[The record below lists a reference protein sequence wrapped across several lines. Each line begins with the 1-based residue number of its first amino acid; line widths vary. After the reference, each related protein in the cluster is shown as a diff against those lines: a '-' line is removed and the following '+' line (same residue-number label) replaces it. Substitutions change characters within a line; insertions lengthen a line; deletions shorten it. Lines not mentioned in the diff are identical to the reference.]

1 MASLLPS
8 ELWRRILQH
17 ACTIP
22 HALDTPLRT
31 GGNIDH
37 VQDRT
42 AFLQDVA
49 KSRRATH
56 KCIAFVNRAWY
67 SLSAEFFWTYLV
79 LDSRDKVIGAATAL
93 YAAAHNPNLPN
104 PNLYPLYPRPPGGL
118 GWFVH
123 RIDME
128 FDLCATGTIDNE
140 ALRALVYILQSS
152 PNIQIYS
159 DISDSEMPRPFRL
172 PPPIT
177 DQIIPLLLSP
187 KNSIRRIDWHSNNLL
202 SFCSH
207 LHKAQNLQLLNL
219 RYFDDRLENQPVN
232 DRALNVHLPK
242 LHSITFREHGS
253 LRQAAIA
260 STWDLP
266 CLRMLTVETAPD
278 FGSHPFLLKH
288 GPSIRHLSLHT
299 PTIGGPFQP
308 IAAYCSF
315 TPHLE
320 TLHFQLHHPTFAL
333 GGTLQALEMV
343 GIHGLLPWGDRD
355 FDDGEPEMLHNH
367 LTAMVHLR
375 QKQKMPSLR
384 VVRLVDFDP
393 ESWQSMY
400 REASEVARWQ
410 RWHIRWDSLG
420 VRFEDHKGE
429 LMQIPQDLLDLLEER
444 DTAADD
450 SYGEET
456 EMEDDYEWD
465 GSSIGGS
472 LGSSMM
478 SWGQ

>member
-1 MASLLPS
+1 MASFLPS

-22 HALDTPLRT
+22 HALDCPLHY
-31 GGNIDH
+31 GGNIDD

-42 AFLQDVA
+42 AFLQDLA

-56 KCIAFVNRAWY
+56 KCIALVNRTWY
-67 SLSAEFFWTYLV
+67 SLSAEFFWMYLV
-79 LDSRDKVIGAATAL
+79 LDSRHKVISAATAL
-93 YAAAHNPNLPN
+93 YGSANNHNVPN
-104 PNLYPLYPRPPGGL
+104 PNRFPLYPRPVGGL

-128 FDLCATGTIDNE
+128 FDLCASGTIDDE
-140 ALRALVYILQSS
+140 SLRALVYILKTS
-152 PNIQIYS
+152 PNLQVYT
-159 DISDSEMPRPFRL
+159 DISDSENPRPYRL
-172 PPPIT
+172 PPAVT
-177 DQIIPLLLSP
+177 DAIMPFLLHP
-187 KNSIRRIDWHSNNLL
+187 NNSVQRIDWHSNNLL
-202 SFCSH
+202 SFCCH
-207 LHKAQNLQLLNL
+207 LHKAQSLQLLNL
-219 RYFDDRLENQPVN
+219 RYFDDVLENQPS
-232 DRALNVHLPK
+232 DEALNVHLPR

-266 CLRMLTVETAPD
+266 CLRMLTVETAQD

-288 GPSIRHLSLHT
+288 GPSLRHLSLHT
-299 PTIGGPFQP
+299 PTTGGPFPP

-315 TPHLE
+315 TPQLV
-320 TLHFQLHHPTFAL
+320 TLHFQLHHPTFTL
-333 GGTLQALEMV
+333 GGTLQALYMV
-343 GIHGLLPWGDRD
+343 GIHGLLQWGDRD

-367 LTAMVHLR
+367 MTAMVR
-375 QKQKMPSLR
+375 FKQKMPGLH

-393 ESWQSMY
+393 DSWQSMY

-410 RWHIRWDSLG
+410 RWQIRWESLG

-429 LMQIPQDLLDLLEER
+429 LMRIPQHLLDVLEER
-444 DTAADD
+444 DSAEDD

-456 EMEDDYEWD
+456 EMEDNYEWD
-465 GSSIGGS
+465 GSSMGGS

-478 SWGQ
+478 SWDH

>member
-17 ACTIP
+17 ACAIP
-22 HALDTPLRT
+22 HALDTPLRI
-31 GGNIDH
+31 GGNIDDI
-37 VQDRT
+37 QDRT
-42 AFLQDVA
+42 AILQDVA

-56 KCIAFVNRAWY
+56 KCTALVNRTWY
-67 SLSAEFFWTYLV
+67 TLSAEFFWTYLV
-79 LDSRDKVIGAATAL
+79 LDSRDKIIGAATAL
-93 YAAAHNPNLPN
+93 YSSANDHNVPN
-104 PNLYPLYPRPPGGL
+104 PNRYPLYPRPGGGM

-128 FDLCATGTIDNE
+128 FDLCASGSTDKDS
-140 ALRALVYILQSS
+140 LSALVYIIRAS
-152 PNIQIYS
+152 PNLQVYS
-159 DISDSEMPRPFRL
+159 DISDNETPRPYR
-172 PPPIT
+172 PPPPLT
-177 DQIIPLLLSP
+177 DAIMPFLLHP

-202 SFCSH
+202 SFCGH
-207 LHKAQNLQLLNL
+207 LHNAPSLQLLNL
-219 RYFDDRLENQPVN
+219 RYFDDRLEEQP
-232 DRALNVHLPK
+232 DERALYVHLPK
-242 LHSITFREHGS
+242 LHSITFRELGS

-266 CLRMLTVETAPD
+266 CLHMLTVETAQD
-278 FGSHPFLLKH
+278 FGSHAFLLKH

-299 PTIGGPFQP
+299 PTIGGPFPP

-315 TPHLE
+315 TPQLE

-333 GGTLQALEMV
+333 GGTLQALYMV

-355 FDDGEPEMLHNH
+355 FDDGESDMLHNH
-367 LTAMVHLR
+367 LTAMVR
-375 QKQKMPSLR
+375 SKQKMPGLH

-400 REASEVARWQ
+400 REAAEVAKWQ
-410 RWHIRWDSLG
+410 RWQIRWESLG

-429 LMQIPQDLLDLLEER
+429 LMRIPQDLLDLLEER
-444 DTAADD
+444 DLAED

-478 SWGQ
+478 SWGR

>member
-1 MASLLPS
+1 MAPPLPS

-17 ACTIP
+17 ACTVP
-22 HALDTPLRT
+22 RTLDTPLRI
-31 GGNIDH
+31 GGNIDEIH
-37 VQDRT
+37 DLT
-42 AFLQDVA
+42 ASLQDLA

-56 KCIAFVNRAWY
+56 KCVALVDRTWH

-79 LDSRDKVIGAATAL
+79 LDSRSKVIGAATAL
-93 YAAAHNPNLPN
+93 YASAHNQNVPN
-104 PNLYPLYPRPPGGL
+104 PNRFPLYPRGTGGL
-118 GWFVH
+118 GWFIH

-128 FDLCATGTIDNE
+128 FDLCATGTIDE
-140 ALRALVYILQSS
+140 DPLRALVYILKSS
-152 PNIQIYS
+152 PNLQVYS
-159 DISDSEMPRPFRL
+159 DISDSETPRPYRL
-172 PPPIT
+172 PPLLT
-177 DQIIPLLLSP
+177 DAIMPLLLPP

-202 SFCSH
+202 SFCCH
-207 LHKAQNLQLLNL
+207 LHNAQSLQLVNL
-219 RYFDDRLENQPVN
+219 RYFDDRLKNPPS
-232 DRALNVHLPK
+232 DRALYVHLPK

-253 LRQAAIA
+253 LGQAAIA

-266 CLRMLTVETAPD
+266 SLRMLTVETAQD

-299 PTIGGPFQP
+299 PTIGGPFPP

-315 TPHLE
+315 TPQLE
-320 TLHFQLHHPTFAL
+320 TLHFQLHQPTFAL
-333 GGTLQALEMV
+333 GGTLPTLKMV
-343 GIHGLLPWGDRD
+343 GIHGLLQWGDRD

-367 LTAMVHLR
+367 LTAMVR
-375 QKQKMPSLR
+375 SKQKMPSLHS
-384 VVRLVDFDP
+384 VRLVDFDP

-410 RWHIRWDSLG
+410 RWQIRWESLG

-429 LMQIPQDLLDLLEER
+429 LMRIPQDLLELLEMR
-444 DTAADD
+444 DLAED
-450 SYGEET
+450 SYDEET

-472 LGSSMM
+472 LGSSMI
-478 SWGQ
+478 SWGL